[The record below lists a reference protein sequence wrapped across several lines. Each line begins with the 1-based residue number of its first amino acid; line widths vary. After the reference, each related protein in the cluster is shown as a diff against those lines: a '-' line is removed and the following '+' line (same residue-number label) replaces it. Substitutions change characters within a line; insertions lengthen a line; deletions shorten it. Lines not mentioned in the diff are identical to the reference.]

1 MNNHS
6 NPKAIGFP
14 KKCIMALALLLVCDC
29 TPRLAAQDSPK
40 ALAQF
45 RFDGN
50 AIDHSG
56 GNSRLFLK
64 GRPAFQNG
72 ALYHDG
78 EYGKDGKENE
88 PGCPIIHTP
97 ALNFQA
103 FTVAIRFKAE
113 SIEPSDNII
122 TGGRYLRWF
131 SMRTGKSGF
140 LSVTFDNQELEYNFP
155 VTLETDRW
163 YSIVCG
169 VDLENMY
176 VKTFVNGKRLSQ
188 HQLPEGLRQKMFAE
202 KELRPVKNWC
212 LANYSNG
219 YVFHGL
225 IDEFAVFDGEFADII
240 AADYHSDPALLDLI
254 TGVGKQPSLRRIDRL
269 KSDLLSEGIEATF
282 DGVMQYLDSRKPNVP
297 SKQIIA
303 TLIRQLGDSRYAKRQ
318 SATIRLQN
326 LDPPPLL
333 ELNQASRDSNPEV
346 ARRARMLLS
355 GNFGDSDR
363 PVDLLPLALE
373 YLKVMPNPDAVPG
386 LLEILTTCDDKE
398 NAIEIGSTIVSCAGP
413 KNRQQI
419 RNGFSHSN
427 PWVRLAA
434 VAAWSKITDKKTDQ
448 VLLSE
453 YLDDPN
459 ELVQMAAISSL
470 MSKQTSERKAA
481 LLNLQSSPS
490 FTTRF
495 IAQSLLEDT
504 GTK

>member
-1 MNNHS
+1 MKNNS
-6 NPKAIGFP
+6 NPKPIGFP
-14 KKCIMALALLLVCDC
+14 KTCIMALALLLACDC
-29 TPRLAAQDSPK
+29 APILAIQDLPK

-64 GRPAFQNG
+64 GRPALQNG

-78 EYGKDGKENE
+78 KYGKDGKENE
-88 PGCPIIHTP
+88 PECPIIHTP

-103 FTVAIRFKAE
+103 FTVAIRFKAG
-113 SIEPSDNII
+113 STEPKGNII
-122 TGGRYLRWF
+122 AGGRYLRWF
-131 SMRTGKSGF
+131 SIRTGESGS
-140 LSVTFDNQELEYNFP
+140 LSVTLDNQELKYDFP

-169 VDLENMY
+169 VDLENSY

-188 HQLPEGLRQKMFAE
+188 HQLPGGLREKMFAE
-202 KELRPVKNWC
+202 KGLRPVKNWC

-254 TGVGKQPSLRRIDRL
+254 TGIDKQPNLRRVDKL

-297 SKQIIA
+297 SKQNIA
-303 TLIRQLGDSRYAKRQ
+303 TLIRQLGDSRYAQRQ
-318 SATIRLQN
+318 TATIRLQY

-333 ELNQASRDSNPEV
+333 ALNQASRDSNPEI
-346 ARRARMLLS
+346 AHRARMLLS
-355 GNFGDSDR
+355 ENFGDSDR
-363 PVDLLPLALE
+363 PVDLLPLALK
-373 YLKVMPNPDAVPG
+373 YLKVMPNPDAVPD
-386 LLEILTTCDDKE
+386 LLEILATCEDKKT
-398 NAIEIGSTIVSCAGP
+398 AIELGSTIVSCVGP

-419 RNGFSHSN
+419 RNRFSHSN
-427 PWVRLAA
+427 SWVRLAA

-448 VLLSE
+448 VLLRE

-470 MSKQTSERKAA
+470 MSKQTSERTAA